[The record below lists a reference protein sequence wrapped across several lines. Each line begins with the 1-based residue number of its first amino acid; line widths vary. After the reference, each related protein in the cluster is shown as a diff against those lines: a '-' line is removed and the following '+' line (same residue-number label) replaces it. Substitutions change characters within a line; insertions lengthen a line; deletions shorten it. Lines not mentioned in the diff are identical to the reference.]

1 MLSRKTKFFL
11 GGVLASLVIS
21 AAVLSVVFTSKSNR
35 AHQLE
40 FDGRISLRNID
51 MSLQSSTQKMT
62 MLVQEGRVVRRKRR
76 ISRVDLRSEIKN

>member
-35 AHQLE
+35 ADQLE
-40 FDGRISLRNID
+40 TDGRNSLRNID
-51 MSLQSSTQKMT
+51 LSLQSSTQKMT
-62 MLVQEGRVVRRKRR
+62 MLVQERRVVRRRRR